1 MIRTDLHFRLIFS
14 KKIGFRNAQ
23 SISTEEPIFLSTGE
37 ATYDYRNSSVEV
49 LGIYQYNIKNSIKVG
64 FNVFDEKYDY
74 IKGAKD
80 TGVPSARN

>member
-1 MIRTDLHFRLIFS
+1 MGLEI
-14 KKIGFRNAQ
+14 NAQ

-80 TGVPSARN
+80 TGVPTALEIKKRCSNLSMIIII

>member
-1 MIRTDLHFRLIFS
+1 VGLEI
-14 KKIGFRNAQ
+14 NAQ

-74 IKGAKD
+74 IRSKRYWR
-80 TGVPSARN
+80 TNSARN

>member
-1 MIRTDLHFRLIFS
+1 MIRTDLHFRPLSFS
-14 KKIGFRNAQ
+14 KKVGFRNKC
-23 SISTEEPIFLSTGE
+23 TKYFNEEPIFLSTGE

-49 LGIYQYNIKNSIKVG
+49 LGIYQYKNSIKVG

-80 TGVPSARN
+80 TGTNSARN

>member
-1 MIRTDLHFRLIFS
+1 MHKVFQPKNQFFVNWL
-14 KKIGFRNAQ
+14 
-23 SISTEEPIFLSTGE
+23 
-37 ATYDYRNSSVEV
+37 TYDYRNSSVEV

-80 TGVPSARN
+80 TGVPTALEKKKDAQTYL